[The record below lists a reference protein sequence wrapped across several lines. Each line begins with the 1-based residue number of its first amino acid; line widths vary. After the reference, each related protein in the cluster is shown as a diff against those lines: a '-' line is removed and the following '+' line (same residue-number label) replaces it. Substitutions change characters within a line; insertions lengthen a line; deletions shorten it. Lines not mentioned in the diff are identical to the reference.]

1 MHNVLIQHCPPTAPC
16 CPIANLQLSSNYR
29 FTLWLQALS
38 FIDYVSQIKG
48 AAFISTRMCPTLCV
62 HMEAF
67 AGQMGYFPS
76 SKDPTGQK
84 RDSQGLGK

>member
-1 MHNVLIQHCPPTAPC
+1 MRPA
-16 CPIANLQLSSNYR
+16 
-29 FTLWLQALS
+29 
-38 FIDYVSQIKG
+38 
-48 AAFISTRMCPTLCV
+48 LCV

-84 RDSQGLGK
+84 GIHRDLVSNSALDIQLLLSLKSTYQVICV